1 MALVKAP
8 EPDLELQL
16 LLVMRVE
23 DKDSN
28 SCNKDLSGSSKF
40 AEFVADKVKLSETLA
55 QHALEKEQPKEML
68 PRL

>member
-1 MALVKAP
+1 MALAKVP
-8 EPDLELQL
+8 EPGLELQL

-23 DKDSN
+23 VKGSN
-28 SCNKDLSGSSKF
+28 LCNKDLLGSSKF
-40 AEFVADKVKLSETLA
+40 AEFVADKAKLSETLA